1 MGCINANEFLA
12 TVTPALNSGD
22 VEALREVVSDQWK
35 PHDLC
40 GLLRHKELD
49 VRRTAVVTLGVTG
62 DVSVVGCLTRCLHD
76 DDEQVHHFAE
86 DALWSIW
93 FRSGKCA
100 AADQFRA
107 GVTALTED
115 DYPAAIEAFRAA
127 VDQDPAFA
135 EAYNQLAIAHYLSS
149 EWEAS
154 VSACRQV
161 LALMPT
167 HFGAMAGLGHCY
179 AHLGQLRQAID
190 CYRRA
195 LAINP
200 RMSPIADAKARL
212 EHQLAKEEE
221 QTGPS
226 CPMTPPHTKLLDFE
240 FDPTDQA

>member
-1 MGCINANEFLA
+1 MGRVNANEFLH

-22 VEALREVVSDQWK
+22 VEALREVVSHHWTAK
-35 PHDLC
+35 DLC
-40 GLLRHKELD
+40 CLLGHQDPD

-62 DVSVVGCLTRCLHD
+62 DVSIVGCLTRCLHD
-76 DDEQVHHFAE
+76 DDEQVHQFAE
-86 DALWSIW
+86 DALWSVW
-93 FRSGKCA
+93 FRGGKCA

-107 GVTALTED
+107 GVTALTDD
-115 DYPAAIEAFRAA
+115 DYAGAIEAFREA
-127 VDQDPAFA
+127 VEEDPAFA

-212 EHQLAKEEE
+212 EEQLTKEEG
-221 QTGPS
+221 QAGPA
-226 CPMTPPHTKLLDFE
+226 CPMTPPHTKLLNFE
-240 FDPTDQA
+240 FDPTEPQ